1 MGLELGIKN
10 LYNNN
15 RIKIFSMVLKN
26 NGTYDDDCDIL
37 QEGVITVWNN
47 YRAKKIND
55 LNCTLDTYLYSV
67 CRNKWLN
74 ELRRR
79 GKSSLK
85 LINEAIAE
93 QIPNESE
100 VDMLI
105 ENEAK
110 IKVIE
115 NGLTSLGDT
124 CQKVL
129 RLFYYENRSM
139 EEIASQTGLSSENAA
154 KTKKYKCLQQLKKK
168 VA

>member
-1 MGLELGIKN
+1 MSLELGIKN
-10 LYNNN
+10 LYTNN
-15 RIKIFSMVLKN
+15 RTKIFSMVLKN
-26 NGTYDDDCDIL
+26 NGTYDDASDIL

-47 YRAKKIND
+47 FKANKISD
-55 LNCTLDTYLYSV
+55 LNCTLDTYLYAV

-100 VDMLI
+100 VDFLI
-105 ENEAK
+105 ENEDK
-110 IKVIE
+110 IKDIE
-115 NGLTSLGDT
+115 KGIFSLGET

-129 RLFYYENRSM
+129 KLFYYENRSM
-139 EEIASQTGLSSENAA
+139 DEIATETGLSGENAA

>member
-1 MGLELGIKN
+1 MSLELGIKN
-10 LYNNN
+10 LYTNN
-15 RIKIFSMVLKN
+15 RTKIFSMILKN
-26 NGTYDDDCDIL
+26 NGTYDDASDIL

-47 YRAKKIND
+47 YKADKISY
-55 LNCTLDTYLYSV
+55 LYCTLDTYLYAV

-85 LINEAIAE
+85 LINEAISE
-93 QIPNESE
+93 QTPNESE
-100 VDMLI
+100 VDFLI
-105 ENEAK
+105 ENEDK

-115 NGLTSLGDT
+115 KEIFSLGET

-129 RLFYYENRSM
+129 KLFYYENRSM
-139 EEIASQTGLSSENAA
+139 VEIATETGLSGENAA